1 MMASFGPDTK
11 IQIDFADG
19 TSVCGLGFVEEMSQ
33 EQQIESVVA
42 DGMNVLKPSKS
53 TEIRASFRM
62 MSEMTLSA
70 GSDSLFVSQDETE
83 ACIHAARK
91 LPLAILA
98 ELIKEQ
104 LQQRASKKK
113 VVLPTAGQIM
123 EIERQKIR

>member
-1 MMASFGPDTK
+1 MASFGPDTK